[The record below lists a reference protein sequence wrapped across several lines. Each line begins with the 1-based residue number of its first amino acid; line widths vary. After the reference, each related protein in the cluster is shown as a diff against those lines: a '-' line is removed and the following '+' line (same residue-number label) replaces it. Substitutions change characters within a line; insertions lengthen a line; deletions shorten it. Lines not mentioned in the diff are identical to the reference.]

1 MKIYLY
7 FICLFFFLR
16 TSGISQPVELEL
28 TPANPATV
36 GISSDRLN
44 RLDNFI
50 QSYVDKE
57 WFPGGVFL
65 VARKGKIVYQKD
77 FGFHTKEKKVPYKED
92 DIFRIASMTK
102 AVTTV
107 AVMQL
112 YEQGKLGLDDPIF
125 YYIPAF
131 KEPRVLDTFN
141 EADSSFTTVPAKKPI
156 TIRHLLTHTS
166 GFTYGVFHPGK
177 IQIVY
182 EKYHMNDVGLSHD
195 QWSNKEYMDRLAEV
209 PLIFQPGER
218 FMYGLNMDVLGRI
231 IEVVSGLSLSDYFRQ
246 NIFEP
251 LGMED
256 TYFYLPKEKQD
267 RLVPLYTQ
275 TRDRGL
281 QMAAEVQEDASR
293 FDYPKKPD
301 HPHYSGGGGLS
312 STAMDFARFIQALVN
327 GGSYKGQRILGRKTI
342 EVMTSD
348 QLITLNAE
356 GKGFSKLP
364 GLTFGLGFALL
375 TDQGDGLNSKS
386 PGTYEWGGYF
396 HTRFFIDPKEK
407 LIFVGMGQIVPLL
420 HPEFWQR
427 LYTIIYSSL
436 ED

>member
-7 FICLFFFLR
+7 FICLFFFLQ
-16 TSGISQPVELEL
+16 SPGIAQPVELEL

-36 GISSDRLN
+36 GMSSDRLN
-44 RLDNFI
+44 RLDGFI

-65 VARKGKIVYQKD
+65 VARKGKIVYQKN
-77 FGFHTKEKKVPYKED
+77 FGYHSTAKQVPYKAD

-102 AVTTV
+102 AMTTV
-107 AVMQL
+107 AVLQL
-112 YEQGKLGLDDPIF
+112 YEQGKLGLDDPVF

-131 KEPRVLDTFN
+131 KESKVLDTFN
-141 EADSSFTTVPAKKPI
+141 EADSSFTTVPAKKQI

-166 GFTYGVFHPGK
+166 GITYGVFHPGK
-177 IQIVY
+177 IQIIY

-195 QWSNKEYMDRLAEV
+195 TWTTEEMVNRLAEV

-218 FMYGLNMDVLGRI
+218 FLYGLNMEVLGRI
-231 IEVVSGLSLSDYFRQ
+231 IEVVSGLSLSEYFQQ

-256 TYFYLPKEKQD
+256 TCFYLPKEKQD

-275 TRDRGL
+275 TREKGL
-281 QMAAEVQEDASR
+281 QMAAETSEDASR

-301 HPHYSGGGGLS
+301 HPHYAGGGGLS
-312 STAMDFARFIQALVN
+312 STAMDYARLIQALVN
-327 GGSYKGQRILGRKTI
+327 GGSYNGHRILGRKTI

-348 QLITLNAE
+348 QLISLNAE
-356 GKGFSKLP
+356 GNGFSNLP
-364 GLTFGLGFALL
+364 GVTFGLGFALL
-375 TDQGDGLNSKS
+375 TEQGDGWTSKS
-386 PGTYEWGGYF
+386 PGTYEWAGYF
-396 HTRFFIDPKEK
+396 NTKFFIDPKEK

-427 LYTIIYSSL
+427 LNAIIYSAL